1 MGQKNL
7 TGRTGIFMKEC
18 SRWKFKR
25 YFIILIVLQ
34 AAVTALAD
42 DRIVITDFSP
52 NVDAK
57 GVPYGWELKEKSG
70 QADFSIVK
78 DPGSH
83 TLRLR
88 SANTSFS
95 IQKKV
100 SVDIK
105 QYPILSW
112 KWKATKLPEGG
123 DFRNSE
129 TDDQAAQIFL
139 AFSRT
144 KAIVYIWDTTAPEGL
159 MGDAAA
165 PFFMSIKVIVVRSGP
180 NSLGKWIAETR
191 DVYQDYRDLFG
202 DEEKSLKVSGIRIQI
217 NSQHTKTSAESFFG
231 DMIFQKK

>member
-7 TGRTGIFMKEC
+7 TGRIGMFMKEC
-18 SRWKFKR
+18 SRWKYKR

-52 NVDAK
+52 GVDAK

-70 QADFSIVK
+70 QADLSIVK

-180 NSLGKWIAETR
+180 NYLGKWIAETR

-231 DMIFQKK
+231 DMAFQKQ